1 MLELKLTLSV
11 PDTPLVD
18 PEGFDWSVFRDS
30 STRGTKTT
38 AGPPLTPCHANIFG
52 SKLSS
57 CSKKGNKEPPPP
69 TTDIIDRCYKE
80 ERGFQKGNQCTAAG

>member
-18 PEGFDWSVFRDS
+18 SDGFDWSVCRDS
-30 STRGTKTT
+30 STGGTETT
-38 AGPPLTPCHANIFG
+38 AGPPLTPFHANIFG

-57 CSKKGNKEPPPP
+57 CSKKGNKEPP
-69 TTDIIDRCYKE
+69 TRDILIDVKRK
-80 ERGFQKGNQCTAAG
+80 N